1 MNEQRIKPGELVAG
15 QYRIDRLVGSG
26 GFAQVYRAVQA
37 DLDRTVAVKILRP
50 SSDQTETSPSK
61 RAVDRFEREAKLV
74 SSLQNPHT
82 VTVYD
87 YGTLPGGRLYM
98 VLEYVDGT
106 TLSEL
111 VERQGPLPV
120 DRLIP
125 ILVQILDSLREAHA
139 LDIVH
144 RDIKPGNIMVFD
156 RIGHR
161 DSVKVLDFGVAKSV
175 AREQSA
181 ASERPEQR
189 ELTAHGA
196 VIGTPKYMSPE
207 QLMGKP
213 LRPASDLFS
222 VGILAY
228 LMYAGNLPYRS
239 NDSGSILRRMK
250 TFEHD
255 LGALDNAPD
264 LLRSVGRKLLAPEV
278 EQRYQSADEA
288 LDDLEQRDEIEME
301 TQQSSSVDSTA
312 SATFPMGLDPE
323 GQTASTELTSVD
335 SHQGSEVSRIFV
347 GEAGSEVRDEESDEA
362 EGRALREGSVAE
374 RPREV
379 AEPTRDDERTSRP
392 WAAFLGGGLLA
403 VGALLVYYIGVS
415 GAGEPKEMEGPS
427 DRAETR
433 VRGGAP
439 SASGADET
447 AKQSAEG
454 AIRSG
459 REHVG
464 DALVF
469 GAKAARKAAAPEK
482 GGRRAG
488 AEAGRES
495 KRGDSELETGA
506 EQEDEAGSGGS
517 LRGSGRPEETDRA
530 GGGGGGAET
539 REPSREEAASA
550 AEPLDRA
557 DDGEE
562 SEPAQEDKKE
572 REEVEEKEVEEN
584 QQEERD
590 REEREI
596 EVEAWE

>member
-111 VERQGPLPV
+111 VEREGPLPV

-181 ASERPEQR
+181 ASERPERR

-228 LMYAGNLPYRS
+228 LMYAANLPYRS

-250 TFEHD
+250 AFEHD
-255 LGALDNAPD
+255 LGALDDAPD

-335 SHQGSEVSRIFV
+335 SHKGSEVSRIFV
-347 GEAGSEVRDEESDEA
+347 GEAGSEIRDEESES
-362 EGRALREGSVAE
+362 EGGRVARERSVAE
-374 RPREV
+374 RPPER
-379 AEPTRDDERTSRP
+379 AEPTRDDERKARP
-392 WAAFLGGGLLA
+392 WAAFLGGGVLA

-415 GAGEPKEMEGPS
+415 GPAEPEEMAEPS
-427 DRAETR
+427 ERSEPRA
-433 VRGGAP
+433 RGVAP
-439 SASGADET
+439 SASGGDET
-447 AKQSAEG
+447 AERSTEG

-464 DALVF
+464 DALAF
-469 GAKAARKAAAPEK
+469 GAKAARKAASPEEVRRGAGAR
-482 GGRRAG
+482 GGGDSTREDSKREG
-488 AEAGRES
+488 SEAEAGSERED
-495 KRGDSELETGA
+495 GV
-506 EQEDEAGSGGS
+506 EASH
-517 LRGSGRPEETDRA
+517 RGSGRSEETDRT
-530 GGGGGGAET
+530 GGDDRGEAIG
-539 REPSREEAASA
+539 EPSREEGASA

-557 DDGEE
+557 DERGE
-562 SEPAQEDKKE
+562 SEPVKEREDEREDVEEKGAEEKE
-572 REEVEEKEVEEN
+572 REE
-584 QQEERD
+584 
-590 REEREI
+590 REL